1 MAQDH
6 FQRLKVPKP
15 GSGKSRNME
24 TAREAWKTWPAPEN
38 NDMSHLIALD
48 LDGTIE
54 DSRIDM
60 VASVNR
66 VRSGFGLP
74 ARNENIIVPWFNHGM
89 DSLYINCF
97 DDYVDSE
104 YDEPHI
110 LEVQE
115 AYLADY
121 LRNVAVETRLYEGM
135 SRALDELS
143 KIGKL
148 AVVTNKPEKIT
159 RRLLEELGVDG
170 YFGAVVCADAVGDVK
185 PSPLLLKK
193 ASELTG
199 FDSASGKSFM
209 IGDSAGDIRMGKV
222 FGAVTIWCS
231 WGYAKEPGIK
241 PDWTAW
247 KPMELPG
254 IVKNFL

>member
-1 MAQDH
+1 MFH
-6 FQRLKVPKP
+6 FIV
-15 GSGKSRNME
+15 
-24 TAREAWKTWPAPEN
+24 
-38 NDMSHLIALD
+38 LD

-54 DSRIDM
+54 DSRVDM
-60 VASVNR
+60 VASVQR
-66 VRSGFGLP
+66 VRSAFGLP
-74 ARNENIIVPWFNHGM
+74 LRNENNIVPWLSQGM

-104 YDEPHI
+104 HDEPRI

-121 LRNVAVETRLYEGM
+121 LGNVARETRLYEGM

-148 AVVTNKPEKIT
+148 AVATNKPEKIT
-159 RRLLEELGVDG
+159 RRLLEELGVNG
-170 YFGAVVCADAVGDVK
+170 YFSAVVCADTVGELK
-185 PSPLLLKK
+185 PSPLLLKR

-199 FDSASGKSFM
+199 YDASSGKSFM
-209 IGDSAGDIRMGKV
+209 IGDSAGDIRMGKD

-231 WGYAKEPGIK
+231 WGYAREPGIK
-241 PDWTAW
+241 PDRTAW
-247 KPMELPG
+247 KPIELPG